1 MDSAVKIAVVV
12 HQRLDRAQEVARTL
26 IEQARGAGF
35 EVVADERAAPGLDL
49 TAVDVDRSDA
59 DIVAAV
65 GGDGTVLRAAQHA
78 LALDVPL
85 FGVNLGR
92 IGFLADV
99 EPDEIESVVGSL
111 KDGTWIEVERLA
123 IEASIAGVGSL
134 VGVNDVVVEKMMS
147 QRLVS
152 IEVAVDGEPFLTYH
166 ADGLV
171 FSTPT
176 GSTAYNLSAGG
187 PLVHPNVESIILT
200 PVAHHSLFS
209 SAIVLPPTSILKC
222 TVVREWPVGV
232 NVDGH
237 ELGSAAQGEEIIIRR
252 APRKLRFIDHSRRSY
267 PRLIKEKL
275 KLE

>member
-1 MDSAVKIAVVV
+1 MKIAIVL
-12 HQRLDRAQEVARTL
+12 HQGLNRAQEVAAALVER
-26 IEQARGAGF
+26 ARSAGF
-35 EVVADERAAPGLDL
+35 EGVADERAAPGLGV
-49 TAVDVDRSDA
+49 TAVDIDDSDA

-65 GGDGTVLRAAQHA
+65 GGDGTVLRAVQHA

-99 EPDEIESVVGSL
+99 EPDEIDSIVGQL
-111 KDGTWIEVERLA
+111 EDGTWAEADRLA

-152 IEVAVDGEPFLTYH
+152 IEVAVDGDPFLTYH

-209 SAIVLPPTSILKC
+209 SAIVLPPDSELRC
-222 TVVREWPVGV
+222 TVVRECPVGV
-232 NVDGH
+232 NVDGQ
-237 ELGSAAQGEEIIIRR
+237 ELGSASQGEEIVIRR
-252 APRKLRFIDHSRRSY
+252 APHNVRFIDHSRRSY
-267 PRLIKEKL
+267 PRLVTEKL